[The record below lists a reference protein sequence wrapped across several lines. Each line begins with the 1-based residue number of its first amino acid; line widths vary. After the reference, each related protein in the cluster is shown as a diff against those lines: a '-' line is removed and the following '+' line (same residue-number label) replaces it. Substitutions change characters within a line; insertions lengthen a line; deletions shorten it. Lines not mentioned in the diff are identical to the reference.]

1 MRRGMAYS
9 VAIIAAIFCL
19 HWAMNMGLLQ
29 SHGSVPSCASAKH
42 HNTCLSLL
50 AVVDNN
56 VHKPPDIS
64 AGSAKELPGSSAGL
78 VDTMPGCAS
87 DDGEDLP
94 QIKHAF
100 LKIFHH
106 DPINNFGLSPLSVT
120 LAWSD
125 KSKLRTLRPPVR
137 AAPRA

>member
-1 MRRGMAYS
+1 MRRGMVFS

-19 HWAMNMGLLQ
+19 HWAINMGLLQ
-29 SHGSVPSCASAKH
+29 SHGSVPSCESVKH
-42 HNTCLSLL
+42 QNTCLSLL

-64 AGSAKELPGSSAGL
+64 AGSANGLPSTSASL
-78 VDTMPGCAS
+78 MDTMPGCAS
-87 DDGEDLP
+87 DDVEDLP

-106 DPINNFGLSPLSVT
+106 DPINNFGLSPLSAT
-120 LAWSD
+120 LTWSD

>member
-1 MRRGMAYS
+1 MFRGMVFS
-9 VAIIAAIFCL
+9 TAIIAVIFCL
-19 HWAMNMGLLQ
+19 HLAINTSILQ
-29 SHGSVPSCASAKH
+29 SRGSVPSCESVDLQ
-42 HNTCLSLL
+42 NTCLSLF
-50 AVVDNN
+50 AIVDMNA
-56 VHKPPDIS
+56 HWPPGIS
-64 AGSAKELPGSSAGL
+64 TGSAKESSNCSESQKN
-78 VDTMPGCAS
+78 TMSGWAKY
-87 DDGEDLP
+87 DVEDLP